1 MRCNASFAGLALIM
15 GVLTGCGASLDG
27 SNRGSMAALIG
38 ASNHKLEIAETSRES
53 AKREVLQA
61 PRTFTVSKSDDSYSW
76 DRARF
81 FIENY
86 SEVVGGQRAAVVR
99 IVGEQWALVS
109 HPASTG
115 YHYEVTREPRADR
128 FVYTVSCAADS
139 LGNKTQAD
147 LNEGNFARFVREGQ
161 LEVSLL
167 NSKAG

>member
-1 MRCNASFAGLALIM
+1 MRCNASLARLALIVS
-15 GVLTGCGASLDG
+15 VLTGCGASLGG

-61 PRTFTVSKSDDSYSW
+61 PRTFAVSKSDDSYTW

-86 SEVVGGQRAAVVR
+86 SDVPGGQRAAVVR
-99 IVGEQWALVS
+99 IVGDQWALVS
-109 HPASTG
+109 HPSSTG
-115 YHYEVTREPRADR
+115 YHYEVKREPSADR
-128 FVYTVSCAADS
+128 FIYTVSCAADS
-139 LGNKTQAD
+139 FGNQTQAD
-147 LNEGNFARFVREGQ
+147 LNEGNLARFVREGQ

-167 NSKAG
+167 KSKAG